1 MSHKILQQSIDTGAD
16 ADMLRKRSLNE
27 IVLRIDPG
35 SATPANE
42 QLTHQIRG
50 AIAHLNAINNTD

>member
-1 MSHKILQQSIDTGAD
+1 
-16 ADMLRKRSLNE
+16 MLRKRSLNE

-50 AIAHLNAINNTD
+50 VIAHLNAINNTD